1 MPNDLTEWIQ
11 EQFPNKEVVYR
22 GRTFLFHS
30 DVPIADMEEVAACTD
45 KGKAQVQILLKVMS
59 IDPKITDDVLAV
71 MNSTMLMEL
80 YTLLFPKNDPTSS
93 PSENTNDT
101 SSVPS

>member
-1 MPNDLTEWIQ
+1 
-11 EQFPNKEVVYR
+11 
-22 GRTFLFHS
+22 
-30 DVPIADMEEVAACTD
+30 MEEVAACTD
-45 KGKAQVQILLKVMS
+45 KGKAQVQILLKVLS

-93 PSENTNDT
+93 PSESINNT